1 MSETMPQDSI
11 EIVFDEALWS
21 LLESAQNNGLSAEQ
35 VETVCKAISGFCN
48 HPNFDKFYDKKLN
61 TTQDKFKTIYA
72 RAFNVQR
79 YIEEADQNA

>member
-1 MSETMPQDSI
+1 MPQDPI

-21 LLESAQNNGLSAEQ
+21 LLESAQNKGLTAAQ
-35 VETVCKAISGFCN
+35 VETVCKAMSGFCN

-61 TTQDKFKTIYA
+61 TTQEKFKTIYA

-79 YIEEADQNA
+79 YVKEAEQNA

>member
-1 MSETMPQDSI
+1 MPQDPI

-21 LLESAQNNGLSAEQ
+21 LLESAQSNGLSAEQ
-35 VETVCKAISGFCN
+35 VETVCKAMSGFCN

-61 TTQDKFKTIYA
+61 TTQEKFKTAYA

>member
-1 MSETMPQDSI
+1 MPQDPI

-21 LLESAQNNGLSAEQ
+21 LLESAQNNGLTAAQ
-35 VETVCKAISGFCN
+35 VETVCKAMSGFCN

-61 TTQDKFKTIYA
+61 TTQEKFKTIYA

-79 YIEEADQNA
+79 YVKEAEQNA